1 MFSKDQAQ
9 AFANDPTKITI
20 TEGNSCR
27 KDIVKT
33 VDKMYIWNKQR
44 RYVNELS
51 KLRAGNLNGM
61 KVYTEMRDFYRQQY
75 LDAEKSINGNLD
87 AVLGKDTALEI
98 KKDLMSK
105 LFDRKLLDVYFPLAR
120 EVNIKWF
127 GTYATRSRG

>member
-1 MFSKDQAQ
+1 MFSKDQAL
-9 AFANDPTKITI
+9 AAYANDPTKITI
-20 TEGNSCR
+20 TEGKDAAG

-75 LDAEKSINGNLD
+75 LDAEKSINGNLLL
-87 AVLGKDTALEI
+87 LGKDTALEI

-105 LFDRKLLDVYFPLAR
+105 LFDRKLLDNTFR
-120 EVNIKWF
+120 
-127 GTYATRSRG
+127 